1 MARGTWLP
9 DPEANN
15 QLQKAYA
22 STSGLDL
29 SQSERRSAAHK
40 LVGNSK
46 FTKQSKRSKDGAKDK
61 YLSYP
66 VARTSDEKTGDTL
79 RIKCV
84 EYVPP
89 PEAGFGVGVKGVFKE
104 TGSGDKKKVVAATKE
119 DRLAAGMEN
128 GQMQLTTDFTDA
140 NSRISDPQNTKTKY
154 YIELPIPQEVNDSN
168 SVTWGEDRMNAIELA
183 TLSIAQR
190 AMETGVGDV
199 GTLAQAGIQAFNEGV
214 NIPGLNSET
223 QSSLRAAISGY
234 ALNALGSQVSSKS
247 VISRSTGQILNNNL
261 ELLFSG
267 VNLRSFPFTFTF
279 SPRNPKESDVVKAII
294 RSLKMSMAAKAGEFN
309 GSAQGIFLK
318 SPDLFQLDYL
328 KDGKNHPFLN
338 RFKLCALT
346 GMSVNYT
353 NAGTYASY
361 SDGTPVNIR
370 MNCTFKEINPI
381 YHEDYIEGVS
391 GDGVGF

>member
-22 STSGLDL
+22 STAGLDL

-104 TGSGDKKKVVAATKE
+104 TGTGDKKTVVAATKQ
-119 DRLAAGMEN
+119 DRLAEGMEN

-140 NSRISDPQNTKTKY
+140 NTRINDPQNTKTKY

-183 TLSIAQR
+183 TLSIA
-190 AMETGVGDV
+190 
-199 GTLAQAGIQAFNEGV
+199 
-214 NIPGLNSET
+214 
-223 QSSLRAAISGY
+223 
-234 ALNALGSQVSSKS
+234 
-247 VISRSTGQILNNNL
+247 
-261 ELLFSG
+261 
-267 VNLRSFPFTFTF
+267 
-279 SPRNPKESDVVKAII
+279 
-294 RSLKMSMAAKAGEFN
+294 
-309 GSAQGIFLK
+309 
-318 SPDLFQLDYL
+318 
-328 KDGKNHPFLN
+328 
-338 RFKLCALT
+338 
-346 GMSVNYT
+346 
-353 NAGTYASY
+353 
-361 SDGTPVNIR
+361 
-370 MNCTFKEINPI
+370 
-381 YHEDYIEGVS
+381 
-391 GDGVGF
+391 

>member
-22 STSGLDL
+22 STAGLDL

-89 PEAGFGVGVKGVFKE
+89 PESGFGVGVKGVFKE
-104 TGSGDKKKVVAATKE
+104 TGSGDKKTVVSATKE

-199 GTLAQAGIQAFNEGV
+199 GSLAQAGIQAFNEGV

-381 YHEDYIEGVS
+381 YHEDYTEGVS